1 VVDTSEIQSLMA
13 SARAGSDI
21 QVIFSR
27 LDALTQHGALPIQQ
41 EARFRKAQLLLEGN
55 FPGAAES
62 ATAAIH
68 DYPNHALTPYAH
80 FWLSRWWIEQEV
92 PGRALQE
99 MRAALLHPRLTGELV
114 DQILDIGPALVP
126 EASEHDAVDWLLT
139 AAYIDLAGRDSW
151 LRMAARRASMDSI
164 AQHLRDSSVSPHIL
178 PDFALYAGRTRLMN
192 GDIEGVKTIA
202 ALLAQ
207 AMPNSP
213 KIAQLESWASGE
225 ISPATIAVMLPLS
238 GKYSRYG
245 KQALRG
251 IRMALAS
258 LDFDAYITLRVEDT
272 GSDRSTAIQ
281 AYRQLA
287 SENVSI
293 IIGPL
298 LSDTTQAIIPYLEP
312 SIPVIS
318 LTGRTDLA
326 QQSDALFIHTLSPL
340 AQVNVMA
347 LYAWSH
353 DSKRIVVISDAGQ
366 TQSEAELFSS
376 TFASLGG
383 EVLQTLQLQHGQLDY
398 RDQLK
403 QLRFDT
409 DDEELL
415 AELDEDLNVLLPEM
429 DVDIRMP
436 VNFDAVYLALNG
448 KQVALLAGQ
457 LAYAGISGVP
467 LYGSS
472 RWKDG
477 HLLDD
482 RGRYLSHARFATS
495 NTSQH
500 QNASDEAKHFE
511 FAYREAWGSGKA
523 SDLTRLSYDT
533 MRIAS
538 VMTNQLGLEKR
549 AILRELQDPE
559 GFPAMTGHVQF
570 DTFGVGQKKLDIYS
584 IKKGKIVPAG

>member
-1 VVDTSEIQSLMA
+1 MA
-13 SARAGSDI
+13 SARAGGDI
-21 QVIFSR
+21 QDIFAQ
-27 LDALTQHGALPIQQ
+27 LDTLAHSAAVPVQQ
-41 EARFRKAQLLLEGN
+41 EARFRKAQLMLEGN
-55 FPGAAES
+55 VPGASES
-62 ATAAIH
+62 ATAVIR
-68 DYPNHALTPYAH
+68 DYPNHALVPYAH
-80 FWLSRWWIEQEV
+80 FWLARWWIEQEL

-99 MRAALLHPRLTGELV
+99 MRASLLHPRLTGELV
-114 DQILDIGPALVP
+114 DHILDIGPALVP
-126 EASEHDAVDWLLT
+126 EATEHDAVDWLLT
-139 AAYIDLAGRDSW
+139 AADIDLAGRDSW
-151 LRMAARRASMDSI
+151 LRIAARRASMDSI
-164 AQHLRDSSVSPHIL
+164 AQHLHDGSVSPRIL
-178 PDFALYAGRTRLMN
+178 PDFSLYAGRTRLMN
-192 GDIEGVKTIA
+192 GDIEGVKKIA

-207 AMPNSP
+207 AMPNDP

-238 GKYSRYG
+238 GKYARYG
-245 KQALRG
+245 EQALRG

-258 LDFDAYITLRVEDT
+258 LDFDQYITLRVEDT
-272 GSDRSTAIQ
+272 ASDRNTAIQ
-281 AYRQLA
+281 AYRKLA

-298 LSDTTQAIIPYLEP
+298 LSDTTEAIVPYLK
-312 SIPVIS
+312 STIPVIS

-326 QQSDALFIHTLSPL
+326 QRSDALFIHTLSPL

-347 LYAWSH
+347 LYAWQH
-353 DSKRIVVISDAGQ
+353 EAKRIVVITDAAQ
-366 TQSEAELFSS
+366 QQSEAALFAS
-376 TFASLGG
+376 TFTSLGG
-383 EVLQTLQLQHGQLDY
+383 EVLQTLQLQQGQLDY

-429 DVDIRMP
+429 DVEIRMP

-472 RWKDG
+472 RWNDG

-495 NTSQH
+495 NRSQH
-500 QNASDEAKHFE
+500 QHASAESKHFD
-511 FAYREAWGSGKA
+511 FTHREAWGSGKA

-533 MRIAS
+533 MRIAT
-538 VMTNQLGLEKR
+538 VMTNQLGLEKH

-570 DTFGVGQKKLDIYS
+570 DASGVGQKKLDIYS
-584 IKKGKIVPAG
+584 IQKGKIVPAG